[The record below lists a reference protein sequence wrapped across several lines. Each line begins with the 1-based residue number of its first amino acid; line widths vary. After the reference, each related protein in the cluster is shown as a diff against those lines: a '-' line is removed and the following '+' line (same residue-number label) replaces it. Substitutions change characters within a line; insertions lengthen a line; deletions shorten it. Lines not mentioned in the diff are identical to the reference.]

1 MKVGE
6 NKIEGIGIIQIHLNG
21 GFTKVFWEET
31 VGVGLADGGIGVDIP
46 TASIPLHL
54 RNINTRFYL
63 IIENNN
69 IKIEEIKE

>member
-1 MKVGE
+1 VKVKE
-6 NKIEGIGIIQIHLNG
+6 NRIEGIGIIQMHLNG
-21 GFTKVFWEET
+21 GFTKVLWEET
-31 VGVGLADGGIGVDIP
+31 IGVGLADGGIDVDIL

-63 IIENNN
+63 TIENNN